1 MAQSAIAWEDIPPQ
15 LLNERLLRLCLKCG
29 FDLMTKQMGLAP
41 RTAFSEMKKFVPD
54 TPSFWSPEPQRPLF
68 RHPEDKV
75 PCPYCEAA
83 KRWVATLRL
92 VEIEAHEDIAK
103 QAKKLLAAI
112 KKKTEVYAIVNDT
125 RTSVQVFSDW
135 LERLSQRLNF
145 EGEMWLRDAAIEFL
159 RRRQPLADWTGVEN
173 IRRIFLSHRVPDGW
187 ERTDNRLYLAPAL
200 YADVL
205 VVQYLLGRAHM
216 HGALTF
222 EGRLTPF
229 EFFHRLR
236 RLGYLEQRGI
246 EADDPSSALEG
257 AVAKL
262 AETGAIKP
270 HLVIDRA
277 AYLDQL
283 QAVYDKMKSK

>member
-1 MAQSAIAWEDIPPQ
+1 MAQSAIAWEEIPPQ
-15 LLNERLLRLCLKCG
+15 LFNERRLRLCLKCG

-41 RTAFSEMKKFVPD
+41 RTAYSEMKKFVPE
-54 TPSFWSPEPQRPLF
+54 TASFWSAEPQRPLF
-68 RHPEDKV
+68 RNPEEKV

-92 VEIEAHEDIAK
+92 VEIEAHQDIAK

-112 KKKTEVYAIVNDT
+112 KKKDEIYTIVSDT
-125 RTSVQVFSDW
+125 RTPVQVFSDW

-159 RRRQPLADWTGVEN
+159 RRREPLADWAGVEN
-173 IRRIFLSHRVPDGW
+173 IRRIFLSHRVSEGW
-187 ERTDNRLYLAPAL
+187 ERADNRLYLAPAL

-229 EFFHRLR
+229 EFFRRLR
-236 RLGYLEQRGI
+236 RLGYLDQRGI

-257 AVAKL
+257 AVTKL
-262 AETGAIKP
+262 AEIGQIKP
-270 HLVIDRA
+270 YLVIDRN

-283 QAVYDKMKSK
+283 KTVYDKMKK